1 MKWIDYREKLGIG
14 FSDSDKAKM
23 LANNVATFIKN
34 PIISNL
40 LIFGTLIQTI
50 SITRL
55 IYKLTNSKY
64 GYEEYMKNKESTNLA

>member
-34 PIISNL
+34 SALNSSYTTDDYYRFCL
-40 LIFGTLIQTI
+40 MTGTPY
-50 SITRL
+50 SIP
-55 IYKLTNSKY
+55 YP
-64 GYEEYMKNKESTNLA
+64 

>member
-34 PIISNL
+34 SAL
-40 LIFGTLIQTI
+40 
-50 SITRL
+50 
-55 IYKLTNSKY
+55 NSSY
-64 GYEEYMKNKESTNLA
+64 TTDDYYRFCLMT